1 MKDLETKFSPQ
12 ESPISEALFERKQ
25 ITNEINL
32 LIDLEKINDYTKL
45 LTQTKSLNI
54 QKLKFIFFFI
64 TLVNILC
71 LFLYGSSYFK
81 LLVNLPN
88 SN

>member
-1 MKDLETKFSPQ
+1 MKDLETKFNPQ

-71 LFLYGSSYFK
+71 VSFTAVILSFL
-81 LLVNLPN
+81 
-88 SN
+88 

>member
-71 LFLYGSSYFK
+71 LFLYAAVILSF
-81 LLVNLPN
+81 L
-88 SN
+88 